1 MSYILEALKKSD
13 RERNRGTTPGLQ
25 TIQAMPAPAPRKR
38 HWWIYLLVFALLLN
52 AGLILYWL
60 QPWTATKSDLRAA
73 PEQTAPDSRK
83 LVIAENNAS
92 DKLDTPVT
100 PSAKSESLP
109 QGAKETAGRA
119 HPPKADL
126 SRKDP
131 SPTAK
136 KVVAKSTQNQTVK
149 KATASSAA
157 AKQAIEKKQI
167 PVEDYEKTSDTPPS
181 VPEPAP
187 NPAAAKK
194 VEHPVAA
201 QKAKPPPPAK
211 PENDKGSEEL
221 KAVDSLSVE
230 KLAELNSKVL
240 DRALMTRQA
249 PAERESPPPKP
260 VPEKPKVPGLKSL
273 PIEIQKEIPDLK
285 LSFLV
290 FSDKPQD
297 RMVSINGQMKREGQ
311 EVAPGLKLEEI
322 TPEGAVFSYKSHRF
336 QKGIF

>member
-73 PEQTAPDSRK
+73 PKQTAPDSRK

-92 DKLDTPVT
+92 DKHDAPVT
-100 PSAKSESLP
+100 RSAKSESLP
-109 QGAKETAGRA
+109 QGAKETAGSV

-126 SRKDP
+126 SRKDLSP
-131 SPTAK
+131 SAK
-136 KVVAKSTQNQTVK
+136 KVVAKSTQNQPVK
-149 KATASSAA
+149 KATASAAA
-157 AKQAIEKKQI
+157 AKPAMEKQQI
-167 PVEDYEKTSDTPPS
+167 PAGDFEKTSNTPAS

-194 VEHPVAA
+194 VEHPGEA
-201 QKAKPPPPAK
+201 QKAKPPPRPK
-211 PENDKGSEEL
+211 PNNDKGSEEL

-240 DRALMTRQA
+240 DRALITRQA
-249 PAERESPPPKP
+249 PAERESPTPKP
-260 VPEKPKVPGLKSL
+260 VPAEPKVPGLRSL

-297 RMVSINGQMKREGQ
+297 RMVSINGQMTREGQ

-322 TPEGAVFSYKSHRF
+322 TPEGAVFSYKSRLF